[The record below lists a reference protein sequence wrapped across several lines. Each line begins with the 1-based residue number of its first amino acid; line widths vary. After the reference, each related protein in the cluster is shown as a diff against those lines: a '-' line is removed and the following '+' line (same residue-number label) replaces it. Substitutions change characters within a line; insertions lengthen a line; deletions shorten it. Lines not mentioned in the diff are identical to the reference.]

1 MILNGKNIHFHC
13 TKHTKNTKLCWFQ
26 YRIIHR
32 ILGTNTFLYKI
43 KVKDCNLCTFC
54 KEEPETIEHL
64 LWGCH
69 KVSDLWHELNRWI
82 FEMTYIEIPLNLEI
96 AMFGL
101 LHPYDANLIKNKI
114 ILLTKFYIFR
124 TKVNEEMVNFEALK
138 NYLKENLIL
147 EKHIS
152 FKNLNPEKI
161 QYVLES
167 LLTYNGTLINIY
179 IVLRYCFLP
188 RILLIN
194 SAIFTLILYVFGYG
208 FTTFAVKLYNF
219 Y

>member
-1 MILNGKNIHFHC
+1 
-13 TKHTKNTKLCWFQ
+13 
-26 YRIIHR
+26 
-32 ILGTNTFLYKI
+32 
-43 KVKDCNLCTFC
+43 
-54 KEEPETIEHL
+54 
-64 LWGCH
+64 
-69 KVSDLWHELNRWI
+69 
-82 FEMTYIEIPLNLEI
+82 MTYIEIPLNLEI
-96 AMFGL
+96 VIFGL

-124 TKVNEEMVNFEALK
+124 TKVNEALK

-167 LLTYNGTLINIY
+167 LVIYNGTLINIY

>member
-1 MILNGKNIHFHC
+1 
-13 TKHTKNTKLCWFQ
+13 
-26 YRIIHR
+26 
-32 ILGTNTFLYKI
+32 
-43 KVKDCNLCTFC
+43 
-54 KEEPETIEHL
+54 
-64 LWGCH
+64 
-69 KVSDLWHELNRWI
+69 
-82 FEMTYIEIPLNLEI
+82 MTYIEIPLNLEI
-96 AMFGL
+96 VMFGL

-167 LLTYNGTLINIY
+167 LVIYNGTLINIY

>member
-1 MILNGKNIHFHC
+1 MILSGKIFTFIVQSIQKTQN
-13 TKHTKNTKLCWFQ
+13 WFK

-82 FEMTYIEIPLNLEI
+82 FEMTYIEIPLNLEMV
-96 AMFGL
+96 MFDL

-114 ILLTKFYIFR
+114 ILLTNFIF
-124 TKVNEEMVNFEALK
+124 
-138 NYLKENLIL
+138 L
-147 EKHIS
+147 E
-152 FKNLNPEKI
+152 
-161 QYVLES
+161 Q
-167 LLTYNGTLINIY
+167 
-179 IVLRYCFLP
+179 R
-188 RILLIN
+188 
-194 SAIFTLILYVFGYG
+194 
-208 FTTFAVKLYNF
+208 
-219 Y
+219 